1 MTGASPAQ
9 KGAPAKTD
17 ATPDQEVREPESP
30 SSENSFPSTEKPKSA
45 DAESIEPQ
53 PRSAETAPKDSP
65 DTSKSDTEA
74 GQPNSKSSA
83 SPTAPKDSPTPS
95 SRRKK
100 ARRTT
105 PNLSS
110 LADLEASIESQQT
123 SKENAGSDFTEPE
136 VQAFFKKL
144 ANTTNPGA
152 LKLVLD
158 HVRVQIQNGELF
170 LFVESPVEKTTLL
183 QEVDLIQSLRDRF
196 GRGKLKVH
204 IEIDPER
211 EVDTQAP
218 ERPKTKKEVLDDFA
232 RQNETFHEMM
242 DRWKLTFDK

>member
-1 MTGASPAQ
+1 VSEPAPPPE
-9 KGAPAKTD
+9 KTPKTESLPKTPSKPEPAVDPAEKT
-17 ATPDQEVREPESP
+17 PPEP
-30 SSENSFPSTEKPKSA
+30 
-45 DAESIEPQ
+45 
-53 PRSAETAPKDSP
+53 
-65 DTSKSDTEA
+65 SDT
-74 GQPNSKSSA
+74 PIPPSD
-83 SPTAPKDSPTPS
+83 TPTPS
-95 SRRKK
+95 TRRKK

-123 SKENAGSDFTEPE
+123 SKESAGADFTEPE

-144 ANTTNPGA
+144 AQSTNPGA
-152 LKLVLD
+152 LKLVLN

-183 QEVDLIQSLRDRF
+183 QEVDLIQSLRDQF
-196 GRGKLKVH
+196 GRGNLKVH
-204 IEIDPER
+204 IDIDPER
-211 EVDTQAP
+211 EVDTKAP

>member
-1 MTGASPAQ
+1 MSEP
-9 KGAPAKTD
+9 
-17 ATPDQEVREPESP
+17 TPQP
-30 SSENSFPSTEKPKSA
+30 TEKPKT
-45 DAESIEPQ
+45 ESTPKTPSKPEPSDDQAQKTPPEPSESPQ
-53 PRSAETAPKDSP
+53 PP
-65 DTSKSDTEA
+65 SDT
-74 GQPNSKSSA
+74 PTA
-83 SPTAPKDSPTPS
+83 SP
-95 SRRKK
+95 RRKK
-100 ARRTT
+100 ARRATH
-105 PNLSS
+105 NLSS

-123 SKENAGSDFTEPE
+123 SKESAGADFTEPE

-144 ANTTNPGA
+144 AQSTNPGA
-152 LKLVLD
+152 LKLVLT
-158 HVRVQIQNGELF
+158 HVRIQIQNGELF

-196 GRGKLKVH
+196 GRKNLKVH
-204 IEIDPER
+204 IDIDPER